1 MKSRNLLALILALSL
16 CCSLLAGC
24 GGSAKDNYMSA
35 APEAAPEAE
44 APAAPAPMEDFAEM
58 EEMEYE
64 ELTDSA
70 QSAQTTL
77 PENQKLITTVHMDAE
92 TEDLDATLAYVD
104 GKIAQL
110 GGYMEAQDIY
120 NGSAYSSYRH
130 RNANLTIRIP
140 ADRLNQFVDQVSES
154 ANIVSK
160 STSTENVTLSYISTA
175 SRITALET
183 EEETLLEFMAQA
195 ETMEDLL
202 TIEARLTDVRTELEQ
217 YASQL
222 RLLDN
227 KISYSTIYLFLEEV
241 VEYTEVEQ
249 EPETFWERISKG
261 FSKSMKNLGNGIL
274 EFIIFLITAF
284 PYFIPVIV
292 IAVIVILIIKLTGRK
307 KKKNT
312 PPPVPPY
319 HPPEKKD

>member
-24 GGSAKDNYMSA
+24 GGSAANDYMS
-35 APEAAPEAE
+35 AAPEAE
-44 APAAPAPMEDFAEM
+44 APAAPAPMEDIAEM

-64 ELTDSA
+64 ELTDST
-70 QSAQTTL
+70 QSAQTSL

-104 GKIAQL
+104 SRIAQL

-140 ADRLNQFVDQVSES
+140 ADNLNQFVEQVSES

-217 YASQL
+217 YTSQL

-241 VEYTEVEQ
+241 VEYTEVEE

-261 FSKSMKNLGNGIL
+261 FTKSMKNLGEGIL

-292 IAVIVILIIKLTGRK
+292 IAVVVILIIKLSKRK
-307 KKKNT
+307 NKKNS
-312 PPPVPPY
+312 PPVPPY
-319 HPPEKKD
+319 NPPEKKD